1 MARQAEVPI
10 TPGVLSWAIAESG
23 FAPDEVA
30 AALGVSA
37 AVMADWL
44 AGKALPSLT
53 KFRRLAQVLRRSTAT
68 FFLPTPPQAAGAL
81 VAFRAPP
88 GAKARSLHPKERVRL
103 REVTR
108 LQKTVAWVERTF
120 GGEPVDLPHLRVGS
134 DAEAAGAALRAYVG
148 VSSEAQ
154 AAWRSDS
161 DAFHA
166 WREAFENARVSV
178 FALSMGEDAARGF
191 SVWDD
196 EAPLVA
202 VNTHWNVA
210 ARIFTLFHELAHLAT
225 RTDSICVEN
234 DLETEI
240 RDTTDDLERW
250 CERVAGVALMPKADL
265 LGALAQARVTGNAD
279 LAVARKIANR
289 FRVSMRAAVLRLVD
303 LERATWSL
311 FHAIPP
317 ASDCKRPGGPPGEG
331 RSLAKQRLDEYGRR
345 TPRILISASQHEML
359 HPVEVMQHLDVTW
372 EGLEELRQA
381 VAG

>member
-1 MARQAEVPI
+1 M
-10 TPGVLSWAIAESG
+10 
-23 FAPDEVA
+23 
-30 AALGVSA
+30 
-37 AVMADWL
+37 
-44 AGKALPSLT
+44 
-53 KFRRLAQVLRRSTAT
+53 
-68 FFLPTPPQAAGAL
+68 PT
-81 VAFRAPP
+81 
-88 GAKARSLHPKERVRL
+88 
-103 REVTR
+103 
-108 LQKTVAWVERTF
+108 
-120 GGEPVDLPHLRVGS
+120 
-134 DAEAAGAALRAYVG
+134 
-148 VSSEAQ
+148 
-154 AAWRSDS
+154 
-161 DAFHA
+161 
-166 WREAFENARVSV
+166 
-178 FALSMGEDAARGF
+178 RGF

-265 LGALAQARVTGNAD
+265 LGALARARVTGNAD
-279 LAVARKIANR
+279 LAIARKIANR

-317 ASDCKRPGGPPGEG
+317 ASDCKRPGGPPGKG

-345 TPRILISASQHEML
+345 TPGS
-359 HPVEVMQHLDVTW
+359 
-372 EGLEELRQA
+372 
-381 VAG
+381 